1 MMSTQD
7 FVIFLAIAFIAI
19 NVFGVIVYLKAV
31 RGSKRKSSK

>member
-19 NVFGVIVYLKAV
+19 NAFGVIVYLKAV
-31 RGSKRKSSK
+31 RSSKRKSNK